1 MYIYT
6 LFIFYILIIFSARLY
21 SMLSEYRRES
31 ASSIHS
37 DFYRFLYNRSRIKP
51 LNKYFLTKTKDK
63 YLKDTLS
70 ERNKIIS
77 NKDTGNKRYL
87 YSKVKEEEM
96 AEERKILNWLVN
108 CDNESNNDAEL
119 DTKNKCN
126 EKIKGDLKETI
137 KYKNDNFKYN
147 QFADNIVETDKH
159 KIETEDRKQKTKEQK
174 DKESNTANDVNSLN
188 LKKLINQDFKEDPD
202 ISKMTK
208 PRLLRLDDNESIKI
222 LRDCSP
228 ESYKEKSISK
238 KSGQRKISDF
248 FQQEIS

>member
-1 MYIYT
+1 
-6 LFIFYILIIFSARLY
+6 
-21 SMLSEYRRES
+21 MLSEYRRES
-31 ASSIHS
+31 ASSVHS

-51 LNKYFLTKTKDK
+51 LNKYFLTKTKGK

-77 NKDTGNKRYL
+77 NKDIGNKRYL

-96 AEERKILNWLVN
+96 AEERKILNWLAN
-108 CDNESNNDAEL
+108 CNSESNDNAEL
-119 DTKNKCN
+119 DTKDKCN
-126 EKIKGDLKETI
+126 EKIKGSFLKETI
-137 KYKNDNFKYN
+137 KCKNDNFKYN
-147 QFADNIVETDKH
+147 QFANYIVETDKH
-159 KIETEDRKQKTKEQK
+159 KIKTEDRKQKGKEQK

-188 LKKLINQDFKEDPD
+188 LKKLINQDFKEDPN

-208 PRLLRLDDNESIKI
+208 PRLLGLNDNESIKI

-228 ESYKEKSISK
+228 ESYKEKSILK
-238 KSGQRKISDF
+238 KSSQRKISDF